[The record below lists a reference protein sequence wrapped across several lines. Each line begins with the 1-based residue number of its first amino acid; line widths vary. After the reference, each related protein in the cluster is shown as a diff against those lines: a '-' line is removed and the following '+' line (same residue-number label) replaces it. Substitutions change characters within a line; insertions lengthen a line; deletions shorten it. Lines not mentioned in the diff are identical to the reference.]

1 MHHTAI
7 FNNWNELFR
16 LNNNSKTCSLLCWG
30 IFRLSRSIQ
39 IDGHYMASRT
49 IRELTWKEHIKLTE
63 NEIAKGIGI
72 WFISRP
78 YLDERTLIPLYY
90 SHIHS
95 YPNYENPEWCS
106 TNRTYL
112 KNFQIQQKHAVRIM
126 FHENKFAHAQ
136 QHFKKNNVSKVFQL
150 NIFNNLLFST
160 LSQKRKDAQCFSL

>member
-1 MHHTAI
+1 MYSIAI

-112 KNFQIQQKHAVRIM
+112 KNFQSHAI
-126 FHENKFAHAQ
+126 
-136 QHFKKNNVSKVFQL
+136 
-150 NIFNNLLFST
+150 ST
-160 LSQKRKDAQCFSL
+160 LLELCFTKISLHMLNNISKKITYQRSFN

>member
-1 MHHTAI
+1 MYSIAI

-78 YLDERTLIPLYY
+78 CLDERTLIPLYY

-112 KNFQIQQKHAVRIM
+112 KNFQSHAI
-126 FHENKFAHAQ
+126 
-136 QHFKKNNVSKVFQL
+136 
-150 NIFNNLLFST
+150 ST
-160 LSQKRKDAQCFSL
+160 LLELYFTKISLHMLNNISKKIMYQRSFN

>member
-1 MHHTAI
+1 MYSIAI

-78 YLDERTLIPLYY
+78 YLEPWYLSTIHIFTPTQTMKIQSGAVPIELIWK
-90 SHIHS
+90 IF
-95 YPNYENPEWCS
+95 
-106 TNRTYL
+106 
-112 KNFQIQQKHAVRIM
+112 KV
-126 FHENKFAHAQ
+126 NK
-136 QHFKKNNVSKVFQL
+136 
-150 NIFNNLLFST
+150 ST
-160 LSQKRKDAQCFSL
+160 LLELCFTKISLHMLNNISKKIMYQRSFN